1 MKKTLA
7 SLALLGALTLPMS
20 SCYTMSHQ
28 VGSGGTGASE
38 SSERQWFILFGLV
51 PINHV
56 DSHEMAGGA
65 SDYTVTTEQSA
76 LDVLIN
82 IFTAWIS
89 VYSREITV
97 SK

>member
-1 MKKTLA
+1 MKKTLT
-7 SLALLGALTLPMS
+7 SLALLGALTLPMA
-20 SCYTMSHQ
+20 SCYTMTHQ
-28 VGSGGTGASE
+28 VGDGGSGAAT
-38 SSERQWFILFGLV
+38 SSERQWYILWGLV
-51 PINHV
+51 PLNSV

-82 IFTAWIS
+82 IFTAWIT